1 MVSHTSATVKRAY
14 DYLVSF
20 GLGYFFGLGALALLH
35 YLTTWPE
42 SYDQAALLAI
52 LSGAG
57 AVGTRLYNERL
68 RPDADE

>member
-1 MVSHTSATVKRAY
+1 VKRAY

-35 YLTTWPE
+35 SLTAWPS
-42 SYDQAALLAI
+42 SYDQAAYLAL

-68 RPDADE
+68 RSDAGE

>member
-1 MVSHTSATVKRAY
+1 MKRAY

-35 YLTTWPE
+35 FLTTWPE

-57 AVGTRLYNERL
+57 AVGTRLYNQRL
-68 RPDADE
+68 QSDAGE

>member
-1 MVSHTSATVKRAY
+1 MKRAY

-35 YLTTWPE
+35 YLTTWPS
-42 SYDQAALLAI
+42 SYDQAAYLAL

-68 RPDADE
+68 RSDGGE

>member
-1 MVSHTSATVKRAY
+1 MVSHTSTTVKRAY

-35 YLTTWPE
+35 FLTNWPE
-42 SYDQAALLAI
+42 TYNQAALLAI

-68 RPDADE
+68 RVDADE